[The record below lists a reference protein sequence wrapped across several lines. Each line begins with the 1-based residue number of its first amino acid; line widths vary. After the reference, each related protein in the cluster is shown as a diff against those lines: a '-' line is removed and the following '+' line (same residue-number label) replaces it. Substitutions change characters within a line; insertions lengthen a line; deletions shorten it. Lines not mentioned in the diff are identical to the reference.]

1 MADDEHLD
9 TRKAIRAHRKVRIGS
24 VQRARG
30 PEPSVMQSARSDVH
44 QYVFRAPPERT
55 VPLNP

>member
-44 QYVFRAPPERT
+44 QYVFRPPPNEQSR
-55 VPLNP
+55 